1 MKEKIAEAEEVA
13 RILRQNIVQGRQLED
28 AEKGDQRYRAYP
40 KSHGPA
46 LSMYSDKDG
55 AARSGKGC

>member
-46 LSMYSDKDG
+46 LSM
-55 AARSGKGC
+55 